1 MLSGLLK
8 PTSGQILLDKIPL
21 RKNNIELWQ
30 KSLGYVPQQIFI
42 ADDTITNNIA
52 LGINSE
58 EIDFE
63 KVKNAAKKAMIY
75 DFITEELP
83 NQFDTKLGE
92 RGVRISGG
100 QRQRIGLARAF
111 YSDPPII
118 ILDEATSSLDT
129 LTERRII
136 DSLKRISLNKTLI
149 IIAHR
154 LNTVRYCDKIFFLE
168 KGTLK
173 DEGTFDEL
181 LENNS
186 FKKFTGM

>member
-1 MLSGLLK
+1 MA
-8 PTSGQILLDKIPL
+8 
-21 RKNNIELWQ
+21 

-42 ADDTITNNIA
+42 ADDSITNNIA
-52 LGINSE
+52 LGIKSE

-75 DFITEELP
+75 DFIMKDLP
-83 NQFDTKLGE
+83 NKFNTFLGE

-129 LTERRII
+129 LTEKRIVE
-136 DSLKRISLNKTLI
+136 SLKKY
-149 IIAHR
+149 H
-154 LNTVRYCDKIFFLE
+154 
-168 KGTLK
+168 
-173 DEGTFDEL
+173 
-181 LENNS
+181 
-186 FKKFTGM
+186 